1 MQSSLVL
8 VVMAVDGAGEV
19 KGGSVKI
26 RPVCWTRVGDG
37 GVGTLGI
44 ETAWAKVV
52 VSSGASGTGLRS
64 SSGSEV
70 VLESGVSKN
79 CCSESLGSWV
89 VLSRQALLGMA
100 GKPLLG
106 GYSG

>member
-1 MQSSLVL
+1 MKLIGLGGHGSGWGWFL
-8 VVMAVDGAGEV
+8 
-19 KGGSVKI
+19 GGSVKI
-26 RPVCWTRVGDG
+26 CPVCWTGVGDS
-37 GVGTLGI
+37 GVGALGI
-44 ETAWAKVV
+44 ETVWAKVV

-70 VLESGVSKN
+70 VLESGMSED
-79 CCSESLGSWV
+79 CCLESSGSWV

-106 GYSG
+106 EYSG